1 MAFQVVGY
9 DDAGEP
15 IYQPVAGSV
24 MGGSVM
30 GQYGMVPYGGGGY
43 GGVYGESEE
52 EVVGR
57 AIAKHRARHGHGHGH
72 HRAIVPPPKPEWRAG
87 DLAHGVQQPDEGLL
101 PMPLA
106 GAGGTSVFT
115 ATVANITFES
125 QVQKPYRAER
135 MVFIVTRTGASAAAL
150 RAQGQIFVGTDLQQG
165 ELGLLDFESL
175 GAPTAFGFRLSLTPA
190 SPGVFLRLQTQL
202 VGGALAGT
210 DTIAINCYFL
220 GRVIH

>member
-15 IYQPVAGSV
+15 VYQPVEGSV
-24 MGGSVM
+24 MGSVM
-30 GQYGMVPYGGGGY
+30 GQQYGMVPYGGGGY
-43 GGVYGESEE
+43 GVYGEDSEE

-57 AIAKHRARHGHGHGH
+57 AIAKHRAKHGHRPA
-72 HRAIVPPPKPEWRAG
+72 RAIVPPAKPAWRQG
-87 DLAHGVQQPDEGLL
+87 DLAHGVQQPDEGML
-101 PMPLA
+101 PMPLT

-115 ATVANITFES
+115 ATVPNITFES
-125 QVQKPYRAER
+125 QVQKPYRGER
-135 MVFIVTRTGASAAAL
+135 LVFIVTRTGASAAAL

-202 VGGALAGT
+202 VGGALTGT